1 MNPLKL
7 LTPIRVLIILY
18 IVGIIGVT
26 LPLHKDFMLL
36 TPLNL
41 LTTFVIA
48 VYADKNKHAGL
59 YLVLAFCYLF
69 GFFLEL
75 AGVQSG
81 LIFGQYTY
89 GATLGPKIWGT
100 PLIIGINWAM
110 LVYASVSISNSYFEQ
125 FPTIVKAAIGASLM
139 VLLDIFI
146 EPVAVKYDFWSWASA
161 PMNKLI
167 VAPLENYIVW
177 WLAAFLLNY
186 LVQIIMPAIK
196 NRTIEV
202 LFCLQLFFFI
212 WILIFVMKLY

>member
-48 VYADKNKHAGL
+48 VYADKNKNAGL

-110 LVYASVSISNSYFEQ
+110 LVYASVSISNSRFTE
-125 FPTIVKAAIGASLM
+125 FPTMVKAAIGATLM
-139 VLLDIFI
+139 VLLDVFI
-146 EPVAVKYDFWSWASA
+146 EPAAVKFDFWSWASA

-186 LVQIIMPAIK
+186 LVQTIMPAIK
-196 NRTIEV
+196 NRAIEV
-202 LFCLQLFFFI
+202 LFYLQLLFFI
-212 WILIFVMKLY
+212 WIIIFVIK

>member
-48 VYADKNKHAGL
+48 VYADKNKNAGL

-110 LVYASVSISNSYFEQ
+110 LVYASVSISNSYFTE
-125 FPTIVKAAIGASLM
+125 FPIIVKAAVGATLM

-146 EPVAVKYDFWSWASA
+146 EPVAVKFDFWSWASA

-186 LVQIIMPAIK
+186 LVQTIMPAIK
-196 NRTIEV
+196 NRAIEV
-202 LFCLQLFFFI
+202 LFYLQLLFFI
-212 WILIFVMKLY
+212 WIIIFVIK

>member
-7 LTPIRVLIILY
+7 LNPIRVLIIIY

-26 LPLHKDFMLL
+26 VPLHENFMML
-36 TPLNL
+36 TPINL
-41 LTTFVIA
+41 LTTFIIA
-48 VYADKNKHAGL
+48 VYADKNKNAGL
-59 YLVLAFCYLF
+59 YLVLAFSYLF

-75 AGVQSG
+75 LGVQTG
-81 LIFGQYTY
+81 VIFGAYTY
-89 GATLGPKIWGT
+89 GETLGPKIWGT

-125 FPTIVKAAIGASLM
+125 FPTIVKAAIGATLM

-146 EPVAVKYDFWSWASA
+146 EPVAVEFDFWEWTPPA

-186 LVQIIMPAIK
+186 LVQIIVPAIK
-196 NRTIEV
+196 NRAIEV
-202 LFCLQLFFFI
+202 LFYLQLLFFI
-212 WILIFVMKLY
+212 WIIIFVIK

>member
-1 MNPLKL
+1 MNPFKL

-48 VYADKNKHAGL
+48 VYADKNKNAGL

-125 FPTIVKAAIGASLM
+125 FPTMVKAAIGATLM

-146 EPVAVKYDFWSWASA
+146 EPVAVKFDFWSWASA
-161 PMNKLI
+161 PLNKLI

-186 LVQIIMPAIK
+186 LVQTIMPAIK
-196 NRTIEV
+196 NRAIEA
-202 LFCLQLFFFI
+202 LFYLQLLFFI
-212 WILIFVMKLY
+212 WIIIFVIK

>member
-1 MNPLKL
+1 M
-7 LTPIRVLIILY
+7 IIIY

-26 LPLHKDFMLL
+26 VPLHENFMML
-36 TPLNL
+36 TPINL

-48 VYADKNKHAGL
+48 VYADKNKNAGL
-59 YLVLAFCYLF
+59 YLVLAFSYLF

-75 AGVQSG
+75 LGVQTG
-81 LIFGQYTY
+81 VIFGAYTY
-89 GATLGPKIWGT
+89 GETLGPKIWGT

-125 FPTIVKAAIGASLM
+125 FPTIVKAAIGATLM

-146 EPVAVKYDFWSWASA
+146 EPVAVYFDFWKWTPD

-186 LVQIIMPAIK
+186 LVQIIVPAIK

-202 LFCLQLFFFI
+202 LFYLQLLFFI
-212 WILIFVMKLY
+212 WIIIFVIK

>member
-18 IVGIIGVT
+18 IVGLIGVT

-48 VYADKNKHAGL
+48 VYADKNKNAGL

-110 LVYASVSISNSYFEQ
+110 LVYASVSISNSYFTE
-125 FPTIVKAAIGASLM
+125 FPIIVKAAVGATLM

-146 EPVAVKYDFWSWASA
+146 EPVAVKFDFWSWASA

-186 LVQIIMPAIK
+186 LVQTIMPAIK
-196 NRTIEV
+196 NRAIEV
-202 LFCLQLFFFI
+202 LFYLQLLFFI
-212 WILIFVMKLY
+212 WIIIFVIK

>member
-7 LTPIRVLIILY
+7 LNPIRVLIIIY

-26 LPLHKDFMLL
+26 VPLHKDFMML
-36 TPLNL
+36 TPINL

-48 VYADKNKHAGL
+48 VYADKNKNAGL
-59 YLVLAFCYLF
+59 YLVLAFSYLF

-75 AGVQSG
+75 LGVQTG
-81 LIFGQYTY
+81 VIFGAYEY
-89 GATLGPKIWGT
+89 GDTLGYKIWGT

-110 LVYASVSISNSYFEQ
+110 LVYASVSISNSYFEH
-125 FPTIVKAAIGASLM
+125 FPTIVKSAIGATLM

-146 EPVAVKYDFWSWASA
+146 EPVAVKFDFWSWALA
-161 PMNKLI
+161 PTNKLI

-186 LVQIIMPAIK
+186 LVQIIVPAIK
-196 NRTIEV
+196 NRAIEV
-202 LFCLQLFFFI
+202 LFYLQLLFFI
-212 WILIFVMKLY
+212 WIIIFVIK

>member
-48 VYADKNKHAGL
+48 VYADKNKNAGL

-110 LVYASVSISNSYFEQ
+110 LVYASVSISNSYFTE
-125 FPTIVKAAIGASLM
+125 FPIIVKAAVGATLM

-146 EPVAVKYDFWSWASA
+146 EPVAVKFDFWSWASA

-167 VAPLENYIVW
+167 VEPLENYIVW

-186 LVQIIMPAIK
+186 LVQTIMPAIK
-196 NRTIEV
+196 NRAIEV
-202 LFCLQLFFFI
+202 LFYLQLLFFI
-212 WILIFVMKLY
+212 WIIIFVIK

>member
-48 VYADKNKHAGL
+48 VYADKNKNAGL
-59 YLVLAFCYLF
+59 YFVMAFCYLF

-110 LVYASVSISNSYFEQ
+110 LVYASVSISNSYFTE
-125 FPTIVKAAIGASLM
+125 FPIIVKAAVGATLM

-146 EPVAVKYDFWSWASA
+146 EPVAVKFDFWSWASA

-186 LVQIIMPAIK
+186 LVQTIMPAIK
-196 NRTIEV
+196 NRAIEV
-202 LFCLQLFFFI
+202 LFYLQLLFFI
-212 WILIFVMKLY
+212 WIIIFVIK

>member
-18 IVGIIGVT
+18 IVGLIGVT

-48 VYADKNKHAGL
+48 VYADKHKNAGL

-110 LVYASVSISNSYFEQ
+110 LVYASVSISNSSFTE
-125 FPTIVKAAIGASLM
+125 FPIIVKAAVGATLM

-146 EPVAVKYDFWSWASA
+146 EPVAVKFDFWSWASA

-186 LVQIIMPAIK
+186 LVQTIMPAIK
-196 NRTIEV
+196 NRAIEV
-202 LFCLQLFFFI
+202 LFYLQLLFFI
-212 WILIFVMKLY
+212 WIIIFVIK

>member
-7 LTPIRVLIILY
+7 LTPIRFLIILY
-18 IVGIIGVT
+18 IVGLIGVT

-48 VYADKNKHAGL
+48 VYADKNKNAGL

-110 LVYASVSISNSYFEQ
+110 LVYASVSISNSYFTD
-125 FPTIVKAAIGASLM
+125 FPTIVKAAVGATLM

-146 EPVAVKYDFWSWASA
+146 EPVAVKFDFWSWASA

-186 LVQIIMPAIK
+186 LVQTIMPAIK
-196 NRTIEV
+196 NRAIEV
-202 LFCLQLFFFI
+202 LFYLQLLFFI
-212 WILIFVMKLY
+212 WIIIFVIK

>member
-1 MNPLKL
+1 M
-7 LTPIRVLIILY
+7 IIIY

-26 LPLHKDFMLL
+26 VPLHENFMML
-36 TPLNL
+36 TPINL

-48 VYADKNKHAGL
+48 VYADKNKNAGL
-59 YLVLAFCYLF
+59 YLVLAFSYLF

-75 AGVQSG
+75 LGVQTG
-81 LIFGQYTY
+81 VIFGAYEY
-89 GATLGPKIWGT
+89 GDTLGYKIWGT

-125 FPTIVKAAIGASLM
+125 FPTIVKAAIGATLM
-139 VLLDIFI
+139 VLLDVFI
-146 EPVAVKYDFWSWASA
+146 EPVAVKFDFWEWTPPA

-186 LVQIIMPAIK
+186 LVQIIVPAIK

-202 LFCLQLFFFI
+202 LFYLQLLFFI
-212 WILIFVMKLY
+212 WIIIFVIK

>member
-7 LTPIRVLIILY
+7 LTPIRVLLILY

-48 VYADKNKHAGL
+48 VYADKNKNAGL

-81 LIFGQYTY
+81 LIFGQYSY

-110 LVYASVSISNSYFEQ
+110 LVYASVSISNSYFTE
-125 FPTIVKAAIGASLM
+125 FPTIVKAAVGATLM

-146 EPVAVKYDFWSWASA
+146 EPVAVKFDFWSWASA

-186 LVQIIMPAIK
+186 LVQTIMPAIK
-196 NRTIEV
+196 NRAIEV
-202 LFCLQLFFFI
+202 LFYLQLLFFI
-212 WILIFVMKLY
+212 WIIIFVIK

>member
-7 LTPIRVLIILY
+7 LNPIRVLIIIY

-26 LPLHKDFMLL
+26 VLRKDFMLL

-41 LTTFVIA
+41 LTTFFIA
-48 VYADKNKHAGL
+48 VYADKYKNASL
-59 YLVLAFCYLF
+59 YIILAFCYLF

-75 AGVQSG
+75 LGVQTG
-81 LIFGQYTY
+81 VIFGAYEY
-89 GATLGPKIWGT
+89 GATLGPKIWET
-100 PLIIGINWAM
+100 PLIIGIIWAM

-146 EPVAVKYDFWSWASA
+146 EPVAVEFDFWSWTPD

-186 LVQIIMPAIK
+186 LVQIIVPAIK

-202 LFCLQLFFFI
+202 LFYLQLLFFI
-212 WILIFVMKLY
+212 WILIFVMKLF

>member
-18 IVGIIGVT
+18 LVGIIGVT

-48 VYADKNKHAGL
+48 VYADKNKNAGL

-125 FPTIVKAAIGASLM
+125 FPTMVKAAVGATLM

-146 EPVAVKYDFWSWASA
+146 EPVAVKFDFWSWASA

-186 LVQIIMPAIK
+186 LVQTIMPAIK
-196 NRTIEV
+196 NRAIEV
-202 LFCLQLFFFI
+202 LFYLQLLFFI
-212 WILIFVMKLY
+212 WIIIFVIK

>member
-18 IVGIIGVT
+18 IVGLIGVT

-48 VYADKNKHAGL
+48 VYADKNKNAGL

-110 LVYASVSISNSYFEQ
+110 LVYASVSISNSYFTD
-125 FPTIVKAAIGASLM
+125 FPTIVKAAVGATLM

-146 EPVAVKYDFWSWASA
+146 EPVAVKFDFWSWASA

-186 LVQIIMPAIK
+186 LVQTILPAIK
-196 NRTIEV
+196 NRAIEV
-202 LFCLQLFFFI
+202 LFYLQLLFFI
-212 WILIFVMKLY
+212 WIIIFVIK

>member
-48 VYADKNKHAGL
+48 VYADKNKNAGL
-59 YLVLAFCYLF
+59 YLVLACCYLF

-110 LVYASVSISNSYFEQ
+110 LVYASVSISNSYFTE
-125 FPTIVKAAIGASLM
+125 FPTMVKAAIGATLM

-146 EPVAVKYDFWSWASA
+146 EPVAVKFDFWSWASA

-186 LVQIIMPAIK
+186 LVQTIMPAIK
-196 NRTIEV
+196 NRAIEV
-202 LFCLQLFFFI
+202 LFYLQLLFFI
-212 WILIFVMKLY
+212 WIIIFVIK

>member
-48 VYADKNKHAGL
+48 VYADKNKNAGL

-81 LIFGQYTY
+81 LIFGQYSY

-110 LVYASVSISNSYFEQ
+110 LVYASVSISNSYFTE
-125 FPTIVKAAIGASLM
+125 FPTIVKAAVGATLM

-146 EPVAVKYDFWSWASA
+146 EPVAVKFDFWSWASA

-186 LVQIIMPAIK
+186 LVQTIMPAIK
-196 NRTIEV
+196 NRAIEV
-202 LFCLQLFFFI
+202 LFYLQLLFFI
-212 WILIFVMKLY
+212 WIIIFVIK

>member
-48 VYADKNKHAGL
+48 VYADKNKNAGL

-110 LVYASVSISNSYFEQ
+110 LVYASVSISNSYFTE
-125 FPTIVKAAIGASLM
+125 FPIIVKAAVGATLM

-146 EPVAVKYDFWSWASA
+146 EPVAVKFDFWSWASA

-196 NRTIEV
+196 NRAIEV
-202 LFCLQLFFFI
+202 LFYLQLLFFI
-212 WILIFVMKLY
+212 WIIIFVIK

>member
-18 IVGIIGVT
+18 IVGLIGVT

-48 VYADKNKHAGL
+48 VYADKNKNAGL

-89 GATLGPKIWGT
+89 GATLGSKIWGT

-110 LVYASVSISNSYFEQ
+110 LVYASVSISNSYFTE
-125 FPTIVKAAIGASLM
+125 FPTIVKAAVGATLM

-146 EPVAVKYDFWSWASA
+146 EPVAVKFDFWSWASA

-186 LVQIIMPAIK
+186 LVQTIMPAIK
-196 NRTIEV
+196 NRAIEV
-202 LFCLQLFFFI
+202 LFYLQLLFFI
-212 WILIFVMKLY
+212 WIIIFVIK

>member
-7 LTPIRVLIILY
+7 LNPIRVLIIIY

-26 LPLHKDFMLL
+26 VPLHENFMML
-36 TPLNL
+36 TPINL

-48 VYADKNKHAGL
+48 VYADKNKNAGL
-59 YLVLAFCYLF
+59 YLVLAFSYLF

-75 AGVQSG
+75 LGVQTG
-81 LIFGQYTY
+81 VIFGAYTY
-89 GATLGPKIWGT
+89 GETLGPKIWGT

-125 FPTIVKAAIGASLM
+125 FPTIVKAAIGATLM

-146 EPVAVKYDFWSWASA
+146 EPVAVYFDFWKWTPD

-186 LVQIIMPAIK
+186 LVQIIVPAIK

-202 LFCLQLFFFI
+202 LFYLQLLFFI
-212 WILIFVMKLY
+212 WIIIFVIK

>member
-48 VYADKNKHAGL
+48 VYADKNKNAGL

-125 FPTIVKAAIGASLM
+125 FPTMVKAAVGATLM

-146 EPVAVKYDFWSWASA
+146 EPVAVKFDFWSWASA

-186 LVQIIMPAIK
+186 LVQTIMPAIK
-196 NRTIEV
+196 NRAIEV
-202 LFCLQLFFFI
+202 LFYLQLLFFI
-212 WILIFVMKLY
+212 WIIIFVIK